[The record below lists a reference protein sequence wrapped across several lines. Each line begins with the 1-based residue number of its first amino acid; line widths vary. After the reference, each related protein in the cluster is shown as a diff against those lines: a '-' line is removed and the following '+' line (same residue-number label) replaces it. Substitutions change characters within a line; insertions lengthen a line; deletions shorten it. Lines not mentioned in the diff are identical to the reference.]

1 MIDNKILS
9 NQILTVLEEGKTNGN
24 ITILTHN
31 DIDLVTQIASN
42 FKLCPISNENS
53 EMIFVAAPTGAGKDT
68 LVRKLTSQNPD
79 KNYTVLNMDMFRHYY
94 KNIDKKIDEI
104 NDKDFANKTNEIS
117 YEIYYL
123 IEELILKYYPGT
135 NVILTGTMKDISWIE
150 SILKKYKNSR
160 YNVNLSVLTVPYQ
173 ESAFS
178 IFERYL
184 NIVETQLNSK
194 NKDDS
199 IIRYTDL
206 EYHDKTFLNFAKNLN
221 YFENICKYESGKLVD
236 SVSVYRRD
244 KSIHDLSEDTLIFSS
259 SSPSSFKE
267 KNATDT
273 ANSILNSA
281 NIISAERFS
290 KLLEL
295 VERNSDYL
303 KKQGLYNEIGRALTF
318 IHSLDNKPFSEVSK
332 PKEDIEFDYE

>member
-1 MIDNKILS
+1 MIDNEILN
-9 NQILTVLEEGKTNGN
+9 NQISSVLEKGISDGN
-24 ITILTHN
+24 IKNLTSA
-31 DIDLVTQIASN
+31 DINLIAQIASN
-42 FKLCPISNENS
+42 FKLSPKTDKNA

-79 KNYTVLNMDMFRHYY
+79 KNYVVLNMDMFRHYY
-94 KNIDKKIDEI
+94 KNISKQVNDIH
-104 NDKDFANKTNEIS
+104 DKDFAKKTNDIS

-123 IEELILKYYPGT
+123 IEELILNYYQGT
-135 NVILTGTMKDISWIE
+135 NVILTGTMKDTPWIE
-150 SILKKYKNSR
+150 SILKKYKNNK
-160 YNVNLSVLTVPYQ
+160 YDINLSVLTVPYQ

-184 NIVETQLNSK
+184 NIVDTQLHSK
-194 NKDDS
+194 TPDDS

-206 EYHDKTFLNFAKNLN
+206 KYHDETFTNFSKNLE
-221 YFENICKYESGKLVD
+221 YFEKSKDLIS

-259 SSPSSFKE
+259 TSPSNFKE
-267 KNATDT
+267 PTATAT
-273 ANSILNSA
+273 VQSILNSA
-281 NIISAERFS
+281 NIVSTERFS

-303 KKQGLYNEIGRALTF
+303 KAQGLYNEIGKSLTF

-332 PKEDIEFDYE
+332 SKEDIEFDYE

>member
-1 MIDNKILS
+1 MINNKILN
-9 NQILTVLEEGKTNGN
+9 NQIKTLIEKETENGN
-24 ITILTHN
+24 IKNLTSA
-31 DIDLVTQIASN
+31 DADLLTQIASN
-42 FKLCPISNENS
+42 FKLSPVNNKNS
-53 EMIFVAAPTGAGKDT
+53 ELTFVAAPTGAGKDT

-79 KNYTVLNMDMFRHYY
+79 KNYVVLNMDMFRHYY
-94 KNIDKKIDEI
+94 TDISTNIKEI
-104 NDKDFANKTNEIS
+104 NDKDFAKKTNDIS

-123 IEELILKYYPGT
+123 IEELILNYYPGT
-135 NVILTGTMKDISWIE
+135 NVILTGTMKDTPWIE
-150 SILKKYKNSR
+150 SIFKKYKNHK
-160 YNVNLSVLTVPYQ
+160 YNINLSVLTVPYQ

-184 NIVETQLNSK
+184 NIVQTQLHSK
-194 NKDDS
+194 RKDDS

-206 EYHDKTFLNFAKNLN
+206 KYHDETFTNFTKNLN
-221 YFENICKYESGKLVD
+221 YFENSKDLIS

-259 SSPSSFKE
+259 TSPSLYKE
-267 KNATDT
+267 STATAT

-295 VERNSDYL
+295 VEQNAHYL
-303 KKQGLYNEIGRALTF
+303 KEQGLYNEIGKSLTF

-332 PKEDIEFDYE
+332 TKEDIGLDLE

>member
-1 MIDNKILS
+1 MIDSKILN
-9 NQILTVLEEGKTNGN
+9 NQISSVLEKGISDGN
-24 ITILTHN
+24 IQNLTSE
-31 DIDLVTQIASN
+31 DIPLISQIASN
-42 FKLCPISNENS
+42 FKLSPKSNTNA
-53 EMIFVAAPTGAGKDT
+53 EMLFVAAPTGAGKDT

-79 KNYTVLNMDMFRHYY
+79 KNYVVLNMDMFRHYY
-94 KNIDKKIDEI
+94 KNISKQVNEI
-104 NDKDFANKTNEIS
+104 TDKDFAKKTNDIS

-123 IEELILKYYPGT
+123 IEELILNYYQGT
-135 NVILTGTMKDISWIE
+135 NVILTGTMKDTPWIE
-150 SILKKYKNSR
+150 SILKKYKNNK
-160 YNVNLSVLTVPYQ
+160 YDVNLSVLTVPYQ

-184 NIVETQLNSK
+184 NIVETQLHAK
-194 NKDDS
+194 TKDDS

-206 EYHDKTFLNFAKNLN
+206 KYHDETFTNFSKNLE
-221 YFENICKYESGKLVD
+221 YFENYKELIS

-259 SSPSSFKE
+259 TAPSNFKE
-267 KNATDT
+267 PTATAT
-273 ANSILNSA
+273 AKSILNST

-295 VERNSDYL
+295 VERNADYL
-303 KKQGLYNEIGRALTF
+303 KEQGLYNEIGKSLTF

-332 PKEDIEFDYE
+332 TKEDAELDFE

>member
-1 MIDNKILS
+1 MIDNEILN
-9 NQILTVLEEGKTNGN
+9 NQISSVLEKGISDGN
-24 ITILTHN
+24 IKNLTSA
-31 DIDLVTQIASN
+31 DINLIAQIASN
-42 FKLCPISNENS
+42 FKLSPKTDNNA

-79 KNYTVLNMDMFRHYY
+79 KNYVVLNMDMFRHYY
-94 KNIDKKIDEI
+94 KNISKQVNEI
-104 NDKDFANKTNEIS
+104 TDKDFAKKTNDIS

-123 IEELILKYYPGT
+123 IEELILNYYQGT
-135 NVILTGTMKDISWIE
+135 NVILTGTMKDTPWIE
-150 SILKKYKNSR
+150 SILKKYKNNK
-160 YNVNLSVLTVPYQ
+160 YDVNLSVLTVPYQ

-184 NIVETQLNSK
+184 NIVETQLHAK
-194 NKDDS
+194 TKDDS

-206 EYHDKTFLNFAKNLN
+206 KYHDETFTNFSKNLE
-221 YFENICKYESGKLVD
+221 YFENYKELIS
-236 SVSVYRRD
+236 SISVYRRD

-259 SSPSSFKE
+259 TAPSNFKE
-267 KNATDT
+267 PTATAT
-273 ANSILNSA
+273 AKSILNST

-295 VERNSDYL
+295 VERNADYL
-303 KKQGLYNEIGRALTF
+303 KEQGLYNEIGKSLTF

-332 PKEDIEFDYE
+332 AKEDIGFDYE